1 MSPSS
6 SLPSGHAISA
16 FFDEVIATS
25 GLAGLIA
32 AAAVTRAC
40 QRAHVDPSHLD
51 PGSLGQVLP
60 FLEMTLRLYLPDE
73 ADGRLR
79 ALRSLA
85 R

>member
-1 MSPSS
+1 MSPSPT
-6 SLPSGHAISA
+6 LPGAQKMSA

-40 QRAHVDPSHLD
+40 QRAHVDPSQLD
-51 PGSLGQVLP
+51 TSSLGQVLP

-73 ADGRLR
+73 ADSRMR